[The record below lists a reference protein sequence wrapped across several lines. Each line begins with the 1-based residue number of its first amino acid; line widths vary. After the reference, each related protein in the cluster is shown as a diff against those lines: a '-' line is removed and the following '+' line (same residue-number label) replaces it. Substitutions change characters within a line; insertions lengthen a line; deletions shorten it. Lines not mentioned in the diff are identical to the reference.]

1 MNDVYG
7 RLSPARLLPRERDAL
22 TGHLTARRE
31 DKRQDS
37 DPSTQQPADQGLL
50 GRSARVWWAAGVAA
64 VVVAGSVAG
73 AVAIAGRG
81 GTASGRIVTA
91 ALPST
96 VPSLPTASV
105 TGASA
110 IQLDY
115 TGGELTRHVCTS
127 SIPGDT
133 CLGDVDFG
141 FDPLPVRCT
150 ATECTVY
157 FFDGATAILGGPVAI
172 SGSYTNA
179 PCPEVFW
186 SLELTPIGDSVTEG
200 IRHPA
205 RLVGR
210 ATAKRKAK
218 NIVSKDCLSGDY
230 EYRYDA
236 SPS

>member
-31 DKRQDS
+31 DKHQDF
-37 DPSTQQPADQGLL
+37 DRSTQQPADQGLL
-50 GRSARVWWAAGVAA
+50 GRSARVWWAAGLAA

-81 GTASGRIVTA
+81 GTTSGRIVTA
-91 ALPST
+91 ESPST
-96 VPSLPTASV
+96 VPPLPTSSV

-141 FDPLPVRCT
+141 FDPLPV
-150 ATECTVY
+150 
-157 FFDGATAILGGPVAI
+157 
-172 SGSYTNA
+172 
-179 PCPEVFW
+179 
-186 SLELTPIGDSVTEG
+186 
-200 IRHPA
+200 
-205 RLVGR
+205 
-210 ATAKRKAK
+210 
-218 NIVSKDCLSGDY
+218 
-230 EYRYDA
+230 
-236 SPS
+236 